1 MRIKRLFIL
10 FFVKNRKVDIFG
22 VFLHVT
28 KDQNIPLMSISMSL
42 GLRFAE
48 NMVGK
53 RKGADF

>member
-1 MRIKRLFIL
+1 MKRLFIL
-10 FFVKNRKVDIFG
+10 FFVKNRKVEIFG